1 MKSEILEINFL
12 GHQQI
17 KTSLGKIKQDDQVLL
32 VKLQSITKV
41 LCPELFLFL
50 FSQGILHLKY
60 LCFNEKGI
68 EEVKGPK
75 CSSMQFQF
83 DINCHFEKGHTY
95 LDFPHSVTNYA
106 RVSLSSDN
114 LLFC

>member
-1 MKSEILEINFL
+1 MKSEILEINFQ
-12 GHQQI
+12 GHQQS

-32 VKLQSITKV
+32 VKLQSFTKV

-75 CSSMQFQF
+75 CFSMQFQL